1 MIQAQSP
8 VRAGPVARR
17 GRNWGRLGAAVALVV
32 VLALLAGCGGAGTV
46 GGGAAQGTPGVTED
60 TIVVGTFMPLTGPAA
75 AWGEN
80 AKGLSAYF
88 KYLNDQGGVHGRKIQ
103 LIVEDDQYQPS
114 RTVAAVKK
122 LVEQD
127 KVFAI
132 VAPVGTSNLTAV
144 RDYLKRH
151 GVPVVA
157 YLNGTT
163 KFSKPVDPLLFAG
176 LMTYEREARILVKY
190 AAETLQLR
198 KLGVFYQNDDFGR
211 DGLAGAKQAAEEL
224 GLEVVAEVSYAP
236 ADVDVS
242 AQALKLKESGA
253 EGVLIWSTV
262 KHAALLMKEAQKIS
276 YRPKWL
282 GSAVIASTSLPEL
295 AGDAAEGAYFVAYA
309 ANIWDKDHPVVKE
322 FLENYPRYEKTP
334 INSSN
339 LTGWSAGRIFAEAVR
354 RAGPNL
360 TRESLVKA
368 LETFDRFENT
378 GVVTYTKDDH
388 AGYRAGFIRQLQDG
402 EFVKITDWISAE

>member
-1 MIQAQSP
+1 MRQLRLTA
-8 VRAGPVARR
+8 RARLTAYRR
-17 GRNWGRLGAAVALVV
+17 RNWGWVGAAVAL
-32 VLALLAGCGGAGTV
+32 LTGIALLVGCGSAGTV
-46 GGGAAQGTPGVTED
+46 GGGVSQETPGVTED

-80 AKGLSAYF
+80 AKGLAAYF

-103 LIVEDDQYQPS
+103 LIIEDDQYQPS

-127 KVFAI
+127 NVFAI
-132 VAPVGTSNLTAV
+132 VAPVGTSTLTAV
-144 RDYLKRH
+144 RDYLRRN

-157 YLNGTT
+157 YLNGAT
-163 KFSKPVDPLLFAG
+163 KFSNPVDPLLFAG

-190 AAETLQLR
+190 AAESLHLR

-211 DGLAGAKQAAEEL
+211 DGLTGAKRAAEEF
-224 GLEVVAEVSYAP
+224 GLETVAEVSYNP

-242 AQALKLKESGA
+242 AHVLKLKESGA

-262 KHAALLMKEAQKIS
+262 KHAALLMGEAQKIN

-282 GSAVIASTSLPEL
+282 GSSVIASTSLPEL
-295 AGDAAEGAYFVAYA
+295 AGEAAEGAYFVGYS
-309 ANIWDKDHPVVKE
+309 ANIWDEDHPVVKE

-339 LTGWSAGRIFAEAVR
+339 LTGWAAGRIFAEAVR

-360 TRESLVKA
+360 TREGLIRA

-378 GVVTYTKDDH
+378 GLVTYTKDDH
-388 AGYRAGFIRQLQDG
+388 SGYREGFIRQFRDG
-402 EFVKITDWISAE
+402 KFVRITDWISAD